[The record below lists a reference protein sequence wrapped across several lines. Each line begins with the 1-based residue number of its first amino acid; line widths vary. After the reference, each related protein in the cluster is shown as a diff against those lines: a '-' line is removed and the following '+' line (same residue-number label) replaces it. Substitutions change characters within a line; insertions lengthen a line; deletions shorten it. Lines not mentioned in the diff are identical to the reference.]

1 MTEDGTVIPPAR
13 KRRSDAKTLVAGG
26 EQQTPIRPTARG
38 QQNNSTMGR
47 NGPNRTTLLANP
59 LSVTKYREIMIA
71 SGYSSNHSVIE
82 VRNLTSNALVGTDIW
97 GGKDQKGRCNR
108 FQPMTLSA
116 KISLRNR
123 FDYAAQNDRLDDGT
137 VNYSTLSKTI
147 LKVLSSRG
155 ANRNDPGPLAGWPG
169 LEIDWNVTD
178 LIDWIFVYLTGRRAN
193 GSVPD
198 AALAHSYIRGGC
210 PCLVDGPLYER
221 PLLSMDT
228 LQEMEITLRL
238 PKGTLLS
245 EGVSLAITAGYLPGN
260 RINLSAPYSAVLKL
274 ENIKI
279 PTLIGLNPNERL
291 AKQMV
296 ITTVE
301 IDPYVVVGQDHYN
314 ELEQIVVKVC
324 NLIFLVISNA
334 NGFTSL
340 SRNPLLRLS
349 NHWQHIS
356 STGSSSISSS
366 HTRHENLSAMLEFHS
381 LSLAQQ
387 HLRKLQL

>member
-13 KRRSDAKTLVAGG
+13 KRRSDAKALVADG
-26 EQQTPIRPTARG
+26 EQQTPIRPAGRG
-38 QQNNSTMGR
+38 QQGNSAMGR
-47 NGPNRTTLLANP
+47 NGPGRAQLLANP
-59 LSVTKYREIMIA
+59 LTVTKYREIMIA

-82 VRNLTSNALVGTDIW
+82 VRNLASNALVGTDIW
-97 GGKDQKGRCNR
+97 GGKDPKGRCNR
-108 FQPMTLSA
+108 FQPMLLSA

-169 LEIDWNVTD
+169 LEIDWNVAD
-178 LIDWIFVYLTGRRAN
+178 LINWIFVYLTGRRAN

-210 PCLVDGPLYER
+210 PCLVDGPLYEQ

-228 LQEMEITLRL
+228 LQEMEMTLRL

-245 EGVSLAITAGYLPGN
+245 EGVSLTITAGYLPGN
-260 RINLSAPYSAVLKL
+260 RVNQSAPYSAVLKL

-296 ITTVE
+296 IATVE

-324 NLIFLVISNA
+324 NLTLLVISHA
-334 NGFTSL
+334 NG
-340 SRNPLLRLS
+340 LLVY
-349 NHWQHIS
+349 
-356 STGSSSISSS
+356 
-366 HTRHENLSAMLEFHS
+366 
-381 LSLAQQ
+381 
-387 HLRKLQL
+387 

>member
-13 KRRSDAKTLVAGG
+13 KRRSDAKALVAGG
-26 EQQTPIRPTARG
+26 EQQTPIRPAGRG
-38 QQNNSTMGR
+38 QQGNSAMGR
-47 NGPNRTTLLANP
+47 NGPGRAQLLANP

-82 VRNLTSNALVGTDIW
+82 VRNLASNALVGTDIW
-97 GGKDQKGRCNR
+97 GGKDAKGRCNR
-108 FQPMTLSA
+108 FQPMLLSA

-155 ANRNDPGPLAGWPG
+155 ANRDDPGPLAGWPG
-169 LEIDWNVTD
+169 LEIDWNVAD
-178 LIDWIFVYLTGRRAN
+178 LINWIFVYLTGRRAN

-210 PCLVDGPLYER
+210 PCLVDGPLYEQ

-228 LQEMEITLRL
+228 LQEMKMTLRL

-260 RINLSAPYSAVLKL
+260 RVNQSAPYSAVLKL

-296 ITTVE
+296 IATVE

-324 NLIFLVISNA
+324 NLISLLILRA
-334 NGFTSL
+334 NGL
-340 SRNPLLRLS
+340 PVY
-349 NHWQHIS
+349 
-356 STGSSSISSS
+356 
-366 HTRHENLSAMLEFHS
+366 
-381 LSLAQQ
+381 
-387 HLRKLQL
+387 